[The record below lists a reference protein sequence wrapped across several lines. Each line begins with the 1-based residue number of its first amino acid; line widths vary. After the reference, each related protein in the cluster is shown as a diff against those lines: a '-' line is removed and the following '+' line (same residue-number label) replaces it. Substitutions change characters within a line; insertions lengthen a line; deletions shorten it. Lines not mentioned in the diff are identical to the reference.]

1 MNDNIYDLYADY
13 LLSSSGPVTA
23 TGLSALLEGKIS
35 HDRIT
40 RKLSEKR
47 KTSSELWRSVKPLI
61 RRIESPEGVLITDAQ
76 YFGKTSDR

>member
-13 LLSSSGPVTA
+13 LLSSFGPVTA
-23 TGLSALLEGKIS
+23 TGLSALPEGKIS

-47 KTSSELWRSVKPLI
+47 KTSSELWRFSAA
-61 RRIESPEGVLITDAQ
+61 SDA
-76 YFGKTSDR
+76 S